1 MTDDGLALNRLML
14 RGLSQSEWHLH

>member
-1 MTDDGLALNRLML
+1 MTDDGLALNQLML